1 MNNPTLAVTSI
12 TVLNNYLQI
21 EATITE
27 PGAKAGRSVQYLY
40 PKTTTNFAIVEH
52 VQTGPKGTPIYAKFY
67 QISNHMT
74 AGRLEIDELL
84 VGNIT
89 NGPKGTPFTALT
101 FLDFMTKN
109 TGV

>member
-1 MNNPTLAVTSI
+1 MSNPTLAITSI
-12 TVLNNYLQI
+12 AVLNNYLQI
-21 EATITE
+21 DGTITE
-27 PGAKAGRSVQYLY
+27 PGAKAGRAVQYLY
-40 PKTTTNFAIVEH
+40 PKATTNFAITEQVR
-52 VQTGPKGTPIYAKFY
+52 TAPKGSIFVKFY

-89 NGPKGTPFTALT
+89 NGPKGTPFTVLT

>member
-1 MNNPTLAVTSI
+1 MNNPTLEITSI
-12 TVLNNYLQI
+12 AVLNNYLQI
-21 EATITE
+21 DGTITE

-40 PKTTTNFAIVEH
+40 PKTTTNFAIIEH
-52 VQTGPKGTPIYAKFY
+52 AETVKGVPMYLKFY

-89 NGPKGTPFTALT
+89 NGPLGTPFTALT
-101 FLDFMTKN
+101 FIDFMTKN